1 MVSRS
6 RRRVAAAT
14 LVAVLAT
21 CASFCV
27 FLPAFGLTAGSRA
40 GGAAVLLFAVAII
53 GGWMGG
59 AAAVRLARVITSQAA
74 AMEARR
80 VGVAVASANVLLP
93 FGAPPIYDRCEHA
106 NQG

>member
-53 GGWMGG
+53 GGWMAG

-74 AMEARR
+74 SIEASP
-80 VGVAVASANVLLP
+80 VGVAVAIANVLFP
-93 FGAPPIYDRCEHA
+93 FVAPPIYNRFEDA
-106 NQG
+106 N